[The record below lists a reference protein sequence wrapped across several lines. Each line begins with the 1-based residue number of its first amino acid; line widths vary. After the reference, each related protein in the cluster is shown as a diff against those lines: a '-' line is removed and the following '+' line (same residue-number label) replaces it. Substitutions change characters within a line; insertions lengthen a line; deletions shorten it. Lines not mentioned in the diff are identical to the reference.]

1 MTSSPELTGRAAVSA
16 RLCVGSH
23 LGPEDGVCLMEAV
36 SGFVG
41 LPWSDEPV
49 CTHPLVAHLARLV
62 NDASSDDGRQRLARF
77 VPRLAT
83 AGGDETTYAHVAGA
97 CAEVASRW
105 RRSLLLAHLS
115 RLADAELRREATGRE
130 VGLDVVRCCWRAGCT
145 AEVRP
150 SGRSRRRSTP
160 PACSGASSG
169 TVHWRTC
176 WRPSSSRRDGVAGP
190 ESQSA
195 DRVGLDLEERVP
207 QLHRSSDD
215 HTEERARERPM
226 VGMTAI
232 QSIMSRVSL
241 GLSSIAGLP
250 G

>member
-83 AGGDETTYAHVAGA
+83 AGGDETTYPHVAGA
-97 CAEVASRW
+97 CAEVASHW

-130 VGLDVVRCCWRAGCT
+130 VGWTSSTLLASRLYRRGPAFRTVESAVGAARVFRGLERDRALADLLETVLANHAGTGSPTRNLSLLT
-145 AEVRP
+145 A
-150 SGRSRRRSTP
+150 SAST
-160 PACSGASSG
+160 
-169 TVHWRTC
+169 
-176 WRPSSSRRDGVAGP
+176 
-190 ESQSA
+190 
-195 DRVGLDLEERVP
+195 
-207 QLHRSSDD
+207 
-215 HTEERARERPM
+215 
-226 VGMTAI
+226 
-232 QSIMSRVSL
+232 
-241 GLSSIAGLP
+241 
-250 G
+250 